1 MTLIFSA
8 FCILSVVRS
17 IFILNILRR
26 TSTPIIND
34 KGKNHT
40 HMVFKISHIEH
51 SNNFGILAHNLDIP
65 FFFCHNGN
73 TLFFGIFG
81 RSGICGISFFF
92 IVTRTILSYFGIL
105 GYPNFNSP
113 HLECTWN
120 WDIVGKWDI
129 PKKICHNEKWD
140 MAHSGISHIPFCHN
154 TWARK
159 V

>member
-1 MTLIFSA
+1 MFSA

-17 IFILNILRR
+17 IFILNNLKR

-34 KGKNHT
+34 KEKNHT
-40 HMVFKISHIEH
+40 HMLFKICHIEH
-51 SNNFGILAHNLDIP
+51 SIIISGYWHTTWISH
-65 FFFCHNGN
+65 FFFATTAIRYFLGY
-73 TLFFGIFG
+73 LVDLGYVGYPI
-81 RSGICGISFFF
+81 FFF
-92 IVTRTILSYFGIL
+92 ATTTILSYFGIL

-140 MAHSGISHIPFCHN
+140 MALSGISHIPFPPQHLS
-154 TWARK
+154 A
-159 V
+159 